1 MIISTIKERCKQC
14 YACVRNCPVKAV
26 RIEKGQAEV
35 IDYRCIECGNCLKV
49 CSQDAKQVLSYKN
62 EVMKKLVEDEPV
74 SLILAPSFVSLFD
87 LEKPLRL
94 VSALKAL
101 GFRDVWPAALGAQL
115 LVREYRKLVALN
127 EMTISSS
134 CPAVVSMVEKHF
146 PSLLKYL
153 APLASPMGATARY
166 ARMNDHEAR
175 LVFAGPCVAKLGEI
189 NHYQEEMLTWAI
201 TFKELKQMLEER
213 DIDPAT
219 MPEGEFAGPVP
230 LEGHLIPIS
239 GGLAKMLR
247 FDLNLLDTDVL
258 VVDGQKECYQALED
272 ISRGRLKARFV
283 DMLMCRGCID
293 GPVGESKKNI
303 HTKKADVI
311 EYYESIPQE
320 KKAKGQEII
329 ETTEGLNLARQF
341 SNRQVVLP
349 QPSEREIKM
358 ILASTGKLSPQDEIN
373 CGACGYSSCRE
384 KAVAVYQGIA
394 EVEMCL
400 PYLLDSKT
408 KLLDQLDREMRVIEE
423 LNRELDGIGETSCD
437 GLCITD
443 GKGIIIKANKAF
455 LHLYGLPESIKGTYA
470 GELEERQLAYPS
482 VTVLVMK
489 EKRPVTI
496 VQRIHN
502 GRNLLV
508 TGTPI
513 FDEDGRLSR
522 VLINSRDF
530 EELEKVKN
538 KFENN
543 LRQRESI
550 GKNYGTDSV
559 IAYSLSMARVLETCR
574 KIAKVESTVLL
585 SGESGVGK
593 DVIARYIHSISN
605 RKDGPWVKVNC
616 GSIPES
622 LIESELFGYEAGAF
636 TGAKRDGKA
645 GMFELAHG
653 GTIFLDEIGELP
665 YNLQV
670 KLLQVLQEKRVV
682 RLGGTRPLEVD
693 VRIIAASNRNLEEMV
708 AQEKFRQDLYYRLNV
723 VPIVIPPLRTRR
735 EDINPLIYHFL
746 KMYNNKYGVNKR
758 LSSRAIQLLNGY
770 SWPGNIREL
779 SNLIERLVVTVDQD
793 LIDEDSLPSY
803 LKEEAVHH
811 SPEGLPRLNDALE
824 ILEKEILT
832 KASQIYGSSYKM
844 AEALGVNQST
854 VIRKL
859 KKYGIKLN

>member
-1 MIISTIKERCKQC
+1 MIISTKKERCKQC

-26 RIEKGQAEV
+26 KIEKGQAEV

-49 CSQDAKQVLSYKN
+49 CSQDAKQVLSYKK
-62 EVMKKLVEDEPV
+62 EVMEMLAGDKPV
-74 SLILAPSFVSLFD
+74 SLILAPSFASVFD

-115 LVREYRKLVALN
+115 LVPEYRKLVARSK
-127 EMTISSS
+127 MTISSS

-146 PSLLKYL
+146 PSLLKHL
-153 APLASPMGATARY
+153 APIASPMGATARY
-166 ARMNDHEAR
+166 IGLNDPGAR
-175 LVFAGPCVAKLGEI
+175 LVFAGPCVAKIGEI
-189 NHYQEEMLTWAI
+189 KYYQDMITCAL
-201 TFKELKQMLEER
+201 TFKELKRILEER
-213 DIDPAT
+213 DIDPAAL
-219 MPEGEFAGPVP
+219 PEGEFSGPVP
-230 LEGHLIPIS
+230 LDGHLIPLS

-272 ISRGRLKARFV
+272 ISRGKLNARFI

-293 GPVGESKKNI
+293 GPASESRKNLY
-303 HTKKADVI
+303 TKKAGII

-320 KKAKGQEII
+320 KKIKGQEII
-329 ETTEGLNLARQF
+329 EKIEGLNLAREF

-349 QPSEREIKM
+349 QPSDGEIKR
-358 ILASTGKLSPQDEIN
+358 ILAGTGKLSPQDEIN

-400 PYLLDSKT
+400 PYLLDKKT
-408 KLLDQLDREMRVIEE
+408 KLLEQLDQELHVIEE
-423 LNRELDGIGETSCD
+423 LNRELDGIVETSYD

-455 LHLYGLPESIKGTYA
+455 LHLYGLPENIKGTYA
-470 GELEERQLAYPS
+470 GELEERKLAYPS
-482 VTVLVMK
+482 VTVLVIK

-496 VQRIHN
+496 VQKIHT

-508 TGTPI
+508 TGTPV
-513 FDEDGRLSR
+513 FDENGRLSR

-543 LRQRESI
+543 LRQMESA

-574 KIAKVESTVLL
+574 KIAKVDSTVLL

-593 DVIARYIHSISN
+593 DIIARYIHSISN

-636 TGAKRDGKA
+636 TGAKREGKV

-682 RLGGTRPLEVD
+682 RLGGTRPVEID

-708 AQEKFRQDLYYRLNV
+708 AKEKFRQDLYYRLNV
-723 VPIVIPPLRTRR
+723 VPIAIPPLRSRR
-735 EDINPLIYHFL
+735 DDINPLVHHFL
-746 KMYNNKYGVNKR
+746 KLYNTKYGVNKR
-758 LSSRAIQLLNGY
+758 MSGSAIQLLNGY

-793 LIDEDSLPSY
+793 LIDENSLPSY
-803 LKEEAVHH
+803 LKDEAVLH
-811 SPEGLPRLNDALE
+811 SAEGLPRLADALE
-824 ILEKEILT
+824 MLEKEILV
-832 KASQIYGSSYKM
+832 KANQVYGNSYKI
-844 AEALGVNQST
+844 AEALGINQST
-854 VIRKL
+854 VVRKL
-859 KKYGIKLN
+859 KKYGIK